1 MTGRRAIVLADGSAP
16 TRAGLDAAWP
26 GWSDGVGLVVA
37 ADGGARLAAGLG
49 LRVDEWVGDGDSID
63 PAGLEELERAG
74 VPITRAPADKD
85 ESDAELALLAAVR
98 AGATDVTILGA
109 LGGPRLDHEF
119 ANLGLL
125 GHPAAPGVA
134 VRLLDDRARVRLL
147 AGPGPDGRPGRLDL
161 AGRID
166 DLVSLLPLDDAV
178 GVTTVGL
185 RFPLRDEALRAG
197 PARGLSN
204 VRDAAAAEVT
214 VARGRILVVEVPATL
229 AE

>member
-1 MTGRRAIVLADGSAP
+1 MTRRLAIVLADGGAP

-26 GWSDGVGLVVA
+26 GWSDDVDLVVA
-37 ADGGARLAAGLG
+37 ADGGARLAARLG

-63 PAGLEELERAG
+63 PAGLEDLERAG
-74 VPITRAPADKD
+74 VPIRLAPADKD

-109 LGGPRLDHEF
+109 LGGARLDHEL

-125 GHPAAPGVA
+125 GHPAAAGLA

-147 AGPGPDGRPGRLDL
+147 VGPGPDGRPGRLDI
-161 AGRID
+161 AGRIG
-166 DLVSLLPLDDAV
+166 DLVSLLPLDEAV

-185 RFPLRDEALRAG
+185 RFPLRDEALPAG

-204 VRDAAAAEVT
+204 VRDAATAGIVVE
-214 VARGRILVVEVPATL
+214 RGRILVVEVPATL
-229 AE
+229 PA